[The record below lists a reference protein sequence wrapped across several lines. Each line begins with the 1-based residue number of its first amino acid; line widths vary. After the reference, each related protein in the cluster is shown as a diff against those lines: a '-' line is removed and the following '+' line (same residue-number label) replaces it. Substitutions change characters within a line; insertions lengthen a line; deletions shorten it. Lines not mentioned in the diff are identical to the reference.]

1 MKALIVYDSVYG
13 NTEKIAL
20 AIYEALGK
28 GEEIAIFRVGE
39 VKPEQFVGLDLL
51 LIGSPTQRF
60 RSMPAISSLLN
71 GIPSN
76 ALKGVK
82 VTAFDTRMTQK
93 EINETPVLAFFVKLS
108 GRSAYAAK
116 SMGDMLKKKGGELIT
131 SPEGFYV
138 DGMEGPLVQGELERA
153 AKWAEKIRA
162 EIQISSPQTRL

>member
-1 MKALIVYDSVYG
+1 MNALIVYDSVYG

-28 GEEIAIFRVGE
+28 GGEIAIFRVGE
-39 VKPEQFVGLDLL
+39 VKPEHFAGVDLL

-60 RSMPAISSLLN
+60 RSMPAIRSLLN
-71 GIPSN
+71 GISSN
-76 ALKGVK
+76 GLKGVK
-82 VTAFDTRMTQK
+82 VTAFDTRMTEK

-116 SMGDMLKKKGGELIT
+116 SMSDMLKKKGGELIT

-138 DGMEGPLVQGELERA
+138 EGMEGPLVPGELERA

-162 EIQISSPQTRL
+162 EIQIPSPQARL